1 MDMSSYLESP
11 ETSSLIDETWIN
23 WFCCLRGN
31 HVYCEVDK
39 QFIEDSFNL
48 FGLKNYITKDFNKVL
63 YTILDRGISRSM
75 NVIYVWTRLDTTTAC
90 MHALRLTY
98 RYFANYIHFIVTNEI
113 QPSTHFS

>member
-1 MDMSSYLESP
+1 MSSFLESP

-63 YTILDRGISRSM
+63 YTILDRGMSRPID
-75 NVIYVWTRLDTTTAC
+75 VLIYVLCGLDYSRQHC
-90 MHALRLTY
+90 DKPHA
-98 RYFANYIHFIVTNEI
+98 
-113 QPSTHFS
+113 